1 MNITVISNGVKEDAP
16 LLYRIIIADKFY
28 YVGCA
33 NKAKRPRKDYLR
45 HVERQRNGIP
55 YRKNNPDGFRE
66 IHRRLFYAEEKG
78 ETVVVELIRNVAMK
92 EKFRE
97 ETIEIRKHR
106 DLYGDRLLNGA
117 RKTKISNLTSRRKI

>member
-1 MNITVISNGVKEDAP
+1 MNITVISKGVNEDAP

-45 HVERQRNGIP
+45 HVERQKNGIP
-55 YRKNNPDGFRE
+55 YRKNNPNGFRD
-66 IHRRLFYAEEKG
+66 IHRRLFYAEKNG
-78 ETVVVELIRNVAMK
+78 EPVVIELIRNVAMK

-97 ETIEIRKHR
+97 ETIEIRRHR
-106 DLYGDRLLNGA
+106 DLYGNRLLNGA
-117 RKTKISNLTSRRKI
+117 RGKRESNLISSRKI